1 MTTNVKLSNHARDR
15 IIENAL
21 RGAFDKETQAHKKRM
36 VKLAD
41 QCYRFVVTAAQ
52 EKQAR
57 LAPDDFLNLSNV
69 TKIYF
74 KDPVTGYNRDTVYET
89 DLSRAVPFPGRGN
102 YLNVN
107 DDALHAEY
115 RAIMEAKSNLDNKL
129 GELKTSLKRTVYSTT
144 SLKKLIEMWPEVEAF
159 LPADL
164 TAPKAM
170 LPALPVGDLNAA
182 LRNAGIKVGVIKPA
196 KATGGLVLVA
206 A

>member
-1 MTTNVKLSNHARDR
+1 MAKNVKLSNYVRDQ
-15 IIENAL
+15 IVTNAT
-21 RGAFDKETQAHKKRM
+21 RGAFEKELLAHKKRL

-41 QCYRFVVTAAQ
+41 QCYRFVVSAAQ

-69 TKIYF
+69 TRIYF
-74 KDPVTGYNRDTVYET
+74 KDPVTGHNRDTMYDV
-89 DLSRAVPFPGRGN
+89 DLSRAVPFPHGGK
-102 YLNVN
+102 YLHVN

-115 RAIMEAKSNLDNKL
+115 RTITEAGADLDKKIE
-129 GELKTSLKRTVYSTT
+129 ELHTSVKRTVYSTT
-144 SLKKLIEMWPEVEAF
+144 SLNKLIEMWPEVEAF
-159 LPADL
+159 LPAEL